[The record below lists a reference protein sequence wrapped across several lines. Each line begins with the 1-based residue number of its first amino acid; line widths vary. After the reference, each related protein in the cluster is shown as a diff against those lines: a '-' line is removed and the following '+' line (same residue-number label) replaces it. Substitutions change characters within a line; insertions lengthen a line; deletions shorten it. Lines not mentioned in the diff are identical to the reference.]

1 MSHET
6 TSLSLRVVPTR
17 ILPGIT
23 KQLIFN
29 CTMSVEEN
37 QKMISLNSIILS
49 RSNGSDQS
57 DIEVLA
63 VIDSFTGRVQVY
75 NTDGLGSGV
84 IANQGVSYLCLQLPF
99 PLPDMAGDYQC
110 DANGMNLSWRG
121 QTISASAKITSSEYS
136 LQSMYKQLRESKI
149 ENIAKS
155 LKISELSSHVEKL
168 QKNVT
173 NSTEFIKELQEK
185 DKAALKTLFYE
196 SAPYNG
202 RRYYLTK
209 PLALV
214 TITEAQVTC
223 AKYGGYLAEID
234 DDGEF
239 FFVRNFIIKHPLYQ
253 GVFISGTDADQE
265 GHWINQRNNSTL
277 KDVKWFRG
285 EPGGGTVENCLVYW
299 RDCNWYIGDHRCVLF
314 SDAQY
319 IGYLCEI
326 VDI

>member
-1 MSHET
+1 MILVKNFDLLYVLLLRLLLMPHQT
-6 TSLSLRVVPTR
+6 TSLSLSVVPTR

-29 CTMSVEEN
+29 CTMSVEET

-84 IANQGVSYLCLQLPF
+84 IANQDVSYLCLQLPF

-136 LQSMYKQLRESKI
+136 LQSMYQQLRESKI

-155 LKISELSSHVEKL
+155 LKISELSSQVEKL
-168 QKNVT
+168 QENVT

-185 DKAALKTLFYE
+185 DKEDVKTLFYE

-239 FFVRNFIIKHPLYQ
+239 FLLEILSLSIHFTKEFLFLALMLIKRVTGL
-253 GVFISGTDADQE
+253 IQE
-265 GHWINQRNNSTL
+265 TTQ
-277 KDVKWFRG
+277 
-285 EPGGGTVENCLVYW
+285 P
-299 RDCNWYIGDHRCVLF
+299 
-314 SDAQY
+314 
-319 IGYLCEI
+319 
-326 VDI
+326 